1 MTAPASI
8 DLATARKVGLGVKR
22 PEDVVV
28 ARDGTLWLSDQ
39 RSACVKVLAD
49 GGIERVG
56 QAGGAPNG
64 INMDRE
70 GRILIANFGGP
81 EDGYGPLQR
90 LDPRTGKVVTLVAEI
105 GGRKL
110 YGANYPLC
118 DSQGRIWCSHS
129 TWGPVDAAFA
139 GRNDGLV
146 FRIETDGRVN
156 VLAEGIR
163 FANGIA
169 LDAEER
175 NLFVCQTTGCDV
187 LRYPILADDS
197 LGAPSRHGPQLGRTI
212 PEVQHLRPLSA
223 EVRSQLGATDGC
235 GFDVEGNLWVT
246 LVMANRIVAITPAG
260 EMVTVLSDPGGTI
273 MRSPTNV
280 SWGGADMRDLYIGS
294 IASDYVVH
302 VRSPIPGLPLVHQR

>member
-139 GRNDGLV
+139 GRNDGIV